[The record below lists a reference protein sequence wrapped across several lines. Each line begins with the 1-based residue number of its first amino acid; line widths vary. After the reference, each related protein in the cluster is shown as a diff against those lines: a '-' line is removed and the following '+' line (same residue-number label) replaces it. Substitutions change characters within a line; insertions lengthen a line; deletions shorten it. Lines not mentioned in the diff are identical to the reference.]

1 MLRTNVILLLLAVP
15 IVVACSPETEL
26 DGQQTTTP
34 AVSKSGGDAAASPT
48 TDPLAGVLVE
58 PPPGSVDV
66 PTNVAA
72 LLVRF
77 AEAVQP
83 TGVASPFLLR
93 PAMGDALTV
102 SLGST
107 VECDGVCYWLL
118 PATVLAS
125 SVSYTLEV
133 VDGGLQF
140 LDGKPTPAG
149 SAGSFTTAN
158 AADVFAPRVL
168 SFTVALAEGCLS
180 AHVAADE
187 VVRAEITVAA
197 GDSQAVLSRDVF
209 ASSADFDNRLPDL
222 PTNVTG
228 QATLRV
234 FDRAGNSSVSA
245 PAAVQLP
252 PKLPALVI
260 TEVLANPAGSET
272 TQEFVEIYNRGN
284 DAQNLGGL
292 LLADKSGS
300 DVLPQASLAAGAYA
314 VIVPEGFAVDGKDP
328 APRDGTLVVR
338 VVGRLGSD
346 GLSNAGEVVRL
357 LTAQGDVISQYGG
370 WVDVSATAWSGKSV
384 KRVSPD
390 ACDAADAW
398 SKSPSAPTPGW

>member
-1 MLRTNVILLLLAVP
+1 MLRTSVILGLFAFP
-15 IVVACSPETEL
+15 VVIACTPDTDL
-26 DGQQTTTP
+26 DGQQATTP
-34 AVSKSGGDAAASPT
+34 VVSKTGSDTALSPT
-48 TDPLAGVLVE
+48 SDPLAGVLVE
-58 PPPGSVDV
+58 PPPGSVDI
-66 PTNVAA
+66 PPNIAA
-72 LLVRF
+72 LVVRF

-83 TGVASPFLLR
+83 TGASSPFVLR
-93 PAMGDALTV
+93 PATGDALAVT
-102 SLGST
+102 LGPT
-107 VECDGVCYWLL
+107 VECDGACYRLL
-118 PATVLAS
+118 PAAVLTPS
-125 SVSYTLEV
+125 TSYTLEAA
-133 VDGGLQF
+133 DGALQF

-149 SAGSFTTAN
+149 NAGSFTTAN

-187 VVRAEITVAA
+187 PVRAEITVAA
-197 GDSQAVLSRDVF
+197 GGGQAVLSHDGF
-209 ASSADFDNRLPDL
+209 ASVADFGSRPPDL
-222 PTNVTG
+222 PTNASG
-228 QATLRV
+228 QATLRI
-234 FDRAGNSSVSA
+234 FDRAANSSASA

-252 PKLPALVI
+252 PPLPALAI

-284 DAQNLGGL
+284 ATQELGGL

-314 VIVPEGFAVDGKDP
+314 VIVPEAFAADGKDP
-328 APRDGTLVVR
+328 APKDGTLVVR
-338 VVGRLGSD
+338 VAGRLGSD

-384 KRVSPD
+384 KRLGPD
-390 ACDAADAW
+390 ACDAADVW